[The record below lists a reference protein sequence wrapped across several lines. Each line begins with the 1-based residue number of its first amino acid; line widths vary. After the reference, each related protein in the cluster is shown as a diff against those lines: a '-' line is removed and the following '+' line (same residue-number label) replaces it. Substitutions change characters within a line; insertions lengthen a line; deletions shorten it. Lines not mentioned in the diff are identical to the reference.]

1 MLSHVVASLL
11 ALQLR
16 PVPQAASQTDA
27 GKRPAT
33 ATKVNAWTEWG
44 TLRAVVVGH
53 AWDACF
59 PPMQPGFKPVANH
72 EGGAS
77 HLAEGEPMSSIVETS
92 GAGAVIAEEVGW
104 PLGPKKASTIA
115 AANAQLDNLARVLAE
130 RGVEV
135 SRPDRMDW
143 TKPLSTPHFDVPNQY
158 CTTCPRDVV
167 ATLGSIVLEA
177 TMSRRD
183 RYFEV
188 NSLRSHLRSLW
199 RADKRMQWKS
209 APKPT
214 MGDDM
219 YKPSWWDLTTDERYA
234 RMHDYDFCITEEEP
248 IFDAADIMRCG
259 KDLFVQLSMTC
270 NQAGIDWLTR
280 ELEPQGFRVHRVRFP
295 YDLAPSHLDCTF
307 VPLKPGLVLT
317 NPERPILEEDA
328 AIFRANGWRFIDA
341 PQPDN
346 PTRPWASQSSKWLS
360 MNVLSISPTCVVAE
374 EQETSLH
381 ALLESEGFEVIKV
394 PFRAVY
400 EFGGGLHCATWDT
413 LRDDDMDDFF
423 PAAYEAADAEPPV
436 NPEPAATE
444 VAARLRGGVA
454 AAPEKPKAAEEK
466 KGWWKGLWKDTK
478 AEETGYSGLRSREDR
493 SEWSAIKEELDET
506 RLDIDGHPVMQRWET
521 PYMGSLAAVATSKG
535 GRVLEVGFG
544 MGISA
549 SAIQAVDAVDEHLI
563 IEANADVYARL
574 EAFAASSRRPV
585 TPIGPALWQDALD
598 TVEDGSLDGILYD
611 TYPLNKEEQHTH
623 QFEFLKRA
631 RQKLKK
637 GGVLTY
643 CNLTSLGVLKGKYD
657 RWEDLFRETQLPKL
671 LEAGWLPEE
680 ISFTTAPT
688 APPVDCEYYSHDT
701 GLVPILTKQ

>member
-1 MLSHVVASLL
+1 MLSHIAASFL

-16 PVPQAASQTDA
+16 PVPQSDAAA
-27 GKRPAT
+27 RPAT
-33 ATKVNAWTEWG
+33 STRVNAWTEWG

-53 AWDACF
+53 AWDAQF
-59 PPMQPGFKPVANH
+59 PPTQPGFVPAANE

-77 HLAEGEPMSSIVETS
+77 HLEEGEPVSSIVETS
-92 GAGAVIAEEVGW
+92 GAGAVIAEEIGW

-143 TKPLSTPHFDVPNQY
+143 SKPLSTPHFDVPNQY

-188 NSLRSHLRSLW
+188 NSLRPHLRSLW
-199 RADKRMQWKS
+199 RADKQMQWKS

-214 MGDDM
+214 MRDEM
-219 YKPSWWDLTTDERYA
+219 YTPSWWGLTTDERYA
-234 RMHDYDFCITEEEP
+234 RMHDYEFCITEEEP

-270 NQAGIDWLTR
+270 NQAGIDWLSR

-328 AIFRANGWRFIDA
+328 AIFRANGWRFVDA

-346 PTRPWASQSSKWLS
+346 PSRPWASQSSKWLS

-381 ALLESEGFEVIKV
+381 TLLESEGFEVIKV

-423 PAAYEAADAEPPV
+423 PAAYGDAAGAENAPV
-436 NPEPAATE
+436 SPEPAATE
-444 VAARLRGGVA
+444 VAARLRGGGVA
-454 AAPEKPKAAEEK
+454 AAPEKTEK
-466 KGWWKGLWKDTK
+466 ET
-478 AEETGYSGLRSREDR
+478 ETGYAGLESRADR
-493 SEWSAIKEELDET
+493 AEWTGIKEELDEA

-563 IEANADVYARL
+563 IEANADVYSRL
-574 EAFAASSRRPV
+574 EDFAATARRPV

-598 TVEDGSLDGILYD
+598 TVPDGSLDGILYD

-623 QFEFLKRA
+623 QFEFLRRA
-631 RQKLKK
+631 RDKLKK

-657 RWEDLFRETQLPKL
+657 SWEELFRETQLPKL
-671 LEAGWLPEE
+671 IEAGWLPEE
-680 ISFTTAPT
+680 ISFTTART
-688 APPVDCEYYSHDT
+688 APPADCEYYSHDT
-701 GLVPILTKQ
+701 GLVPVLTKQ